1 MSRTAYGEKALLL
14 PRCRIATRPAI
25 LSRPGYSETGHG
37 ERGNR
42 VSAVEAV
49 GGRAVADV
57 LETDE
62 ARGLLEAA
70 QHAGSVNADDIA
82 LALDE
87 LELDTAQIEDFYH
100 ALDELQ
106 IEVVAG
112 VEDEDEPV
120 FDEETREVSTD
131 SLQLFLK
138 DIGRV
143 ELLTAAQEVELAKRI
158 ERGDHRAK
166 QQMVEANLRLVVSIA
181 KKYRNQGLP
190 FLDLIQE
197 GTIGLVRAAE
207 KFDYRKGFK
216 FSTYAT
222 WWIRQAVARALADKA
237 RTIRMPVHV
246 VEKLNKIVR
255 AERKLRAE
263 LGREPASTEIGREL
277 DLTVDEVEQIRR
289 SAQTPVSLE
298 KPVGDEEESEFGHFL
313 TDETV
318 PLPDE
323 AAEVTLRKETLRK
336 ILGSLAPRERRVL
349 ELRYGLDGQHPRTL
363 DEVGRTFNVTRE
375 RIRQIENQS
384 LKKLR
389 ALAEAQRLREV
400 A

>member
-1 MSRTAYGEKALLL
+1 MSAKE
-14 PRCRIATRPAI
+14 ATEVREVSDI
-25 LSRPGYSETGHG
+25 L
-37 ERGNR
+37 
-42 VSAVEAV
+42 
-49 GGRAVADV
+49 D
-57 LETDE
+57 TDE
-62 ARGLLEAA
+62 ARHLLEAA
-70 QHAGSVNADDIA
+70 QAAGGSLSQEEIT

-87 LELDTAQIEDFYH
+87 LDLDAGQLDDFYH
-100 ALDELQ
+100 ALEELQ
-106 IEVVAG
+106 IDVVAAPDE
-112 VEDEDEPV
+112 VEEV
-120 FDEETREVSTD
+120 REEIKAEAREISTD

-138 DIGRV
+138 DIGKV
-143 ELLTAAQEVELAKRI
+143 DLLTAAQEVELAKRI
-158 ERGDHRAK
+158 ERGDHLAK
-166 QQMVEANLRLVVSIA
+166 QEMIEANLRLVVSIA
-181 KKYRNQGLP
+181 KRYRNQGLP

-255 AERKLRAE
+255 TERKLRAE
-263 LGREPASTEIGREL
+263 LCREPTAIEIAMDL
-277 DLTVDEVEQIRR
+277 DLPLEEVESIMR
-289 SAQTPVSLE
+289 SSQTPVSLE
-298 KPVGDEEESEFGHFL
+298 KPVGDEEESEFGHFI
-313 TDETV
+313 TDENV

-323 AAEVTLRKETLRK
+323 VADEAMRKEQLRK
-336 ILGSLAPRERRVL
+336 ILGTLSHRERRVL
-349 ELRYGLDGQHPRTL
+349 ELRYGLDGEHPRTL

-389 ALAEAQRLREV
+389 ALADSIALRDV

>member
-1 MSRTAYGEKALLL
+1 VG
-14 PRCRIATRPAI
+14 
-25 LSRPGYSETGHG
+25 TG
-37 ERGNR
+37 
-42 VSAVEAV
+42 SAVEQVKAI
-49 GGRAVADV
+49 RDL

-62 ARGLLEAA
+62 AKGLLEAGRE
-70 QHAGSVNADDIA
+70 HGSLTADAISSAFGELD
-82 LALDE
+82 LEPGQLDDFYEALDE
-87 LELDTAQIEDFYH
+87 LE
-100 ALDELQ
+100 
-106 IEVVAG
+106 IEVTDGTA
-112 VEDEDEPV
+112 EPDDDEPTAA
-120 FDEETREVSTD
+120 EREISTD

-143 ELLTAAQEVELAKRI
+143 DLLTAAQEVELAKRI

-166 QQMVEANLRLVVSIA
+166 QEMVEANLRLVVSIA

-246 VEKLNKIVR
+246 VEKLNKISR
-255 AERKLRAE
+255 SERKLRAE
-263 LGREPASTEIGREL
+263 LGREPNAREIAREL
-277 DLTVDEVEQIRR
+277 ELEIDEVEQIRR
-289 SAQTPVSLE
+289 SAQAPVSLE
-298 KPVGDEEESEFGHFL
+298 KPVGDEEESEFGHFI
-313 TDETV
+313 TDDAA

-323 AAEVTLRKETLRK
+323 EAEVALRNEALKR
-336 ILGSLAPRERRVL
+336 ILCSLSPRERRVL
-349 ELRYGLDGQHPRTL
+349 EMRYGLDGQHPRTL
-363 DEVGRTFNVTRE
+363 DEVGRMFNVTRE

-389 ALAEAQRLREV
+389 ALAESAKLREV

>member
-1 MSRTAYGEKALLL
+1 VSEGRGNGAGGVTLDEDAAKALV
-14 PRCRIATRPAI
+14 RQGQEA
-25 LSRPGYSETGHG
+25 GYLTQ
-37 ERGNR
+37 
-42 VSAVEAV
+42 
-49 GGRAVADV
+49 
-57 LETDE
+57 DE
-62 ARGLLEAA
+62 
-70 QHAGSVNADDIA
+70 IA

-87 LELDTAQIEDFYH
+87 LDLDTAQVDEFYQS
-100 ALDELQ
+100 LEELH
-106 IEVVAG
+106 IDVV
-112 VEDEDEPV
+112 ESEREEEPAAQPEAA
-120 FDEETREVSTD
+120 DVSTD

-138 DIGRV
+138 DIGKV
-143 ELLTAAQEVELAKRI
+143 PLLTAAQEVELSKRI

-181 KKYRNQGLP
+181 KNYRNQGLP

-246 VEKLNKIVR
+246 VEKLNKIGRV
-255 AERKLRAE
+255 ERKLLAE
-263 LGREPASTEIGREL
+263 LGHDPTADEIAREL
-277 DLTVDEVEQIRR
+277 EIDREEVEQIRR
-289 SAQTPVSLE
+289 SAQAPISLE

-313 TDETV
+313 ADHSAAA
-318 PLPDE
+318 PDE
-323 AAEVTLRKETLRK
+323 AAEITMRKETLKR
-336 ILGSLAPRERRVL
+336 ILAALSPRERRVL

-375 RIRQIENQS
+375 RVRQIENQS
-384 LKKLR
+384 LKKLQ
-389 ALAEAQRLREV
+389 ALAESQKLRDV
-400 A
+400 AA

>member
-1 MSRTAYGEKALLL
+1 MSAPASEEGRT
-14 PRCRIATRPAI
+14 
-25 LSRPGYSETGHG
+25 
-37 ERGNR
+37 
-42 VSAVEAV
+42 
-49 GGRAVADV
+49 DV
-57 LETDE
+57 LESEHVKRLIETGR
-62 ARGLLEAA
+62 A
-70 QHAGSVNADDIA
+70 AGSLTADEIA
-82 LALDE
+82 VGLE
-87 LELDTAQIEDFYH
+87 GLELDAVQIDDFYQ
-100 ALDELQ
+100 ALEDLK
-106 IEVVAG
+106 IEVVDAG
-112 VEDEDEPV
+112 SDDDKADDQP
-120 FDEETREVSTD
+120 DLDAHDAPAVSTD

-138 DIGRV
+138 DIGKV
-143 ELLTAAQEVELAKRI
+143 ALLTAAQEVELAKRI

-166 QQMVEANLRLVVSIA
+166 QEMVEANLRLVVSIA

-255 AERKLRAE
+255 TERKLRAE
-263 LGREPASTEIGREL
+263 KGREPYSFEIAREL
-277 DLTVDEVEQIRR
+277 ELAEDEVDQIRR
-289 SAQTPVSLE
+289 SAQAPVSLE
-298 KPVGDEEESEFGHFL
+298 KPVGDEDESEFGHFL
-313 TDETV
+313 TDDNV

-323 AAEVTLRKETLRK
+323 AAETMMRKETLK
-336 ILGSLAPRERRVL
+336 AILGTLSSRERQVL

-389 ALAEAQRLREV
+389 ALADSQKLKDV

>member
-1 MSRTAYGEKALLL
+1 VREQ
-14 PRCRIATRPAI
+14 
-25 LSRPGYSETGHG
+25 G
-37 ERGNR
+37 ERAKP
-42 VSAVEAV
+42 SSIAE
-49 GGRAVADV
+49 V

-62 ARGLLEAA
+62 AKGLLEAGRT
-70 QHAGSVNADDIA
+70 AGSLSTEEITAA
-82 LALDE
+82 LSE
-87 LELDTAQIEDFYH
+87 LELDAAQIDDFYH
-100 ALDELQ
+100 ALEELQ
-106 IEVVAG
+106 IDVVDG
-112 VEDEDEPV
+112 EEEDEQPSEAA
-120 FDEETREVSTD
+120 REITTD

-138 DIGRV
+138 DIGKV
-143 ELLTAAQEVELAKRI
+143 DLLTAAQEVELAKRI
-158 ERGDHRAK
+158 ERGEHRAK
-166 QQMVEANLRLVVSIA
+166 QEMVEANLRLVVSIA

-207 KFDYRKGFK
+207 KFDHRKGFK

-237 RTIRMPVHV
+237 RTIRMPVHI

-255 AERKLRAE
+255 SERKLRAE
-263 LGREPASTEIGREL
+263 LGREPFAWEIGQDVEL
-277 DLTVDEVEQIRR
+277 NADEVEQIRR
-289 SAQTPVSLE
+289 SSQAPVSLE

-313 TDETV
+313 TDESE
-318 PLPDE
+318 PLPEE
-323 AAEVTLRKETLRK
+323 AAEVELRKATLKRV
-336 ILGSLAPRERRVL
+336 LATLSVRERRVL
-349 ELRYGLDGQHPRTL
+349 ELRYGLNGEHPCTL

-389 ALAEAQRLREV
+389 ALADSVALRDV

>member
-1 MSRTAYGEKALLL
+1 VTTGVVEQDG
-14 PRCRIATRPAI
+14 TRELAAI
-25 LSRPGYSETGHG
+25 LET
-37 ERGNR
+37 
-42 VSAVEAV
+42 
-49 GGRAVADV
+49 
-57 LETDE
+57 LE
-62 ARGLLEAA
+62 ARTLVETA
-70 QHAGSVNADDIA
+70 QAAGSVTTDEIA

-87 LELDTAQIEDFYH
+87 LDLDAGQIEDVYR
-100 ALDELQ
+100 ALEELQ
-106 IEVVAG
+106 VEIVGAAAEVDEKAERRIEEAA
-112 VEDEDEPV
+112 
-120 FDEETREVSTD
+120 REVSTD
-131 SLQLFLK
+131 ALQLFLK
-138 DIGRV
+138 DIGKV
-143 ELLTAAQEVELAKRI
+143 DLLTAAQEVELAKRI

-166 QQMVEANLRLVVSIA
+166 QEMVEANLRLVVSIA
-181 KKYRNQGLP
+181 KRYRNQGLP

-255 AERKLRAE
+255 SERKLRAE
-263 LGREPASTEIGREL
+263 LCREPNADEIARDL
-277 DLTVDEVEQIRR
+277 DLPIDEVEQILR
-289 SAQTPVSLE
+289 SSQTPVSLE

-313 TDETV
+313 TDENA

-323 AAEVTLRKETLRK
+323 AAETTLRKETLRR
-336 ILGSLAPRERRVL
+336 ILSTLSHRERRVL
-349 ELRYGLDGQHPRTL
+349 ELRYGLDGEHPRTL

-389 ALAEAQRLREV
+389 ALADANSLKDV

>member
-1 MSRTAYGEKALLL
+1 M
-14 PRCRIATRPAI
+14 
-25 LSRPGYSETGHG
+25 
-37 ERGNR
+37 N
-42 VSAVEAV
+42 AVDAEGV
-49 GGRAVADV
+49 RAVADV

-70 QHAGSVNADDIA
+70 QASGTVNADEIA

-87 LELDTAQIEDFYH
+87 LDLDAAQIDDFYH
-100 ALDELQ
+100 ALDELH
-106 IEVVAG
+106 IEVVATEA
-112 VEDEDEPV
+112 VEEPILE
-120 FDEETREVSTD
+120 EETREVSTD

-158 ERGDHRAK
+158 ERGDHLAK
-166 QQMVEANLRLVVSIA
+166 QEMVEANLRLVVSIA

-255 AERKLRAE
+255 SERKLRAE
-263 LGREPASTEIGREL
+263 LGREPLSREIGRDL
-277 DLTVDEVEQIRR
+277 DLSADEVEQIRR

-313 TDETV
+313 TDESE

-323 AAEVTLRKETLRK
+323 AAEVALRKETLRA

-389 ALAEAQRLREV
+389 ALADAQKLREV

>member
-1 MSRTAYGEKALLL
+1 VSGGVDRG
-14 PRCRIATRPAI
+14 AT
-25 LSRPGYSETGHG
+25 
-37 ERGNR
+37 
-42 VSAVEAV
+42 
-49 GGRAVADV
+49 AVADV
-57 LETDE
+57 LESIE
-62 ARGLLEAA
+62 ARTLLEAA
-70 QHAGSVNADDIA
+70 QAAGSVTQDEIA

-87 LELDTAQIEDFYH
+87 LELDAGQIDDFYR
-100 ALDELQ
+100 ALEELQ
-106 IEVVAG
+106 VDVVG
-112 VEDEDEPV
+112 TP
-120 FDEETREVSTD
+120 EEEEKEEAPAPEAREISTD

-138 DIGRV
+138 DIGKV
-143 ELLTAAQEVELAKRI
+143 DLLTAAQEVELAKRI
-158 ERGDHRAK
+158 ERGDHSAK
-166 QQMVEANLRLVVSIA
+166 QEMVEANLRLVVSIA
-181 KKYRNQGLP
+181 KRYRNQGLP

-255 AERKLRAE
+255 SERKLRAE
-263 LGREPASTEIGREL
+263 LCREPLPIEIAL
-277 DLTVDEVEQIRR
+277 DLDLPLEEVEQIMR

-313 TDETV
+313 TDENV

-323 AAEVTLRKETLRK
+323 AADVAMRKETLKK
-336 ILGSLAPRERRVL
+336 ILSTLSHRERRVL
-349 ELRYGLDGQHPRTL
+349 ELRYGLDGEHPRTL

-389 ALAEAQRLREV
+389 ALADAHALKDV

>member
-1 MSRTAYGEKALLL
+1 MKEGRGNAGGGLTLEDDATKALVKQ
-14 PRCRIATRPAI
+14 
-25 LSRPGYSETGHG
+25 GQ
-37 ERGNR
+37 
-42 VSAVEAV
+42 
-49 GGRAVADV
+49 D
-57 LETDE
+57 
-62 ARGLLEAA
+62 
-70 QHAGSVNADDIA
+70 AGFLTQEEIA

-87 LELDTAQIEDFYH
+87 LDWDTTQVDEFYQGLEELH
-100 ALDELQ
+100 
-106 IEVVAG
+106 IEVVEA
-112 VEDEDEPV
+112 EP
-120 FDEETREVSTD
+120 EEEEAVVVRAEAAEVSTD

-138 DIGRV
+138 DIGKV
-143 ELLTAAQEVELAKRI
+143 PLLTAAQEVELSKRI

-181 KKYRNQGLP
+181 KNYRNQGLP

-246 VEKLNKIVR
+246 VEKLNKIGR
-255 AERKLRAE
+255 AERKLLAE
-263 LGREPASTEIGREL
+263 LGHDPTSEEIAREL
-277 DLTVDEVEQIRR
+277 EIDREEVEQIRR
-289 SAQTPVSLE
+289 SAQAPISLE

-313 TDETV
+313 ADQSV
-318 PLPDE
+318 AQPDE
-323 AAEVTLRKETLRK
+323 AAETTLRKETLKR
-336 ILGSLAPRERRVL
+336 ILCALSPRERRVL

-375 RIRQIENQS
+375 RVRQIENQS
-384 LKKLR
+384 LKKLQ
-389 ALAEAQRLREV
+389 ALAESQKLRDV
-400 A
+400 AA

>member
-1 MSRTAYGEKALLL
+1 MAAGAGRGKA
-14 PRCRIATRPAI
+14 
-25 LSRPGYSETGHG
+25 G
-37 ERGNR
+37 
-42 VSAVEAV
+42 
-49 GGRAVADV
+49 VADL

-62 ARGLLEAA
+62 ARGLIEAA
-70 QHAGSVNADDIA
+70 QASGSLTTDEIA

-87 LELDTAQIEDFYH
+87 LELDAGLIDEFYL
-100 ALDELQ
+100 ALEELQ
-106 IEVVAG
+106 IDVVGRRKAADD
-112 VEDEDEPV
+112 DEDEA
-120 FDEETREVSTD
+120 EEAAVRDVSTD
-131 SLQLFLK
+131 ALQLFLK

-158 ERGDHRAK
+158 ERGDLVAK
-166 QQMVEANLRLVVSIA
+166 REMVEANLRLVVSIA
-181 KKYRNQGLP
+181 KRYRNQGLP

-207 KFDYRKGFK
+207 KFDHRKGFK

-246 VEKLNKIVR
+246 VEKLNRIGR

-263 LGREPASTEIGREL
+263 LGRDPLSAEIAREV
-277 DLTVDEVEQIRR
+277 DLTPAEVETIRR

-298 KPVGDEEESEFGHFL
+298 KPVGDEEESEFGHFI
-313 TDETV
+313 TDDLQ
-318 PLPDE
+318 PLPEE
-323 AAEVTLRKETLRK
+323 AVETTMRKETLKR
-336 ILGSLAPRERRVL
+336 ILGSLSQRERRVL
-349 ELRYGLDGQHPRTL
+349 EMRYGLDGEQPRTL

-389 ALAEAQRLREV
+389 ALAAANSLREV

>member
-1 MSRTAYGEKALLL
+1 V
-14 PRCRIATRPAI
+14 
-25 LSRPGYSETGHG
+25 
-37 ERGNR
+37 N
-42 VSAVEAV
+42 AVDAEGV
-49 GGRAVADV
+49 RAVADV

-70 QHAGSVNADDIA
+70 QASGTVNADEIA

-87 LELDTAQIEDFYH
+87 LDLDAAQIDDFYH
-100 ALDELQ
+100 ALDELH
-106 IEVVAG
+106 IEVVATEA
-112 VEDEDEPV
+112 VEEPILE
-120 FDEETREVSTD
+120 EETREVSTD

-158 ERGDHRAK
+158 ERGDHLAK
-166 QQMVEANLRLVVSIA
+166 QEMVEANLRLVVSIA

-255 AERKLRAE
+255 SERKLRAE
-263 LGREPASTEIGREL
+263 LGREPLSREIGRDL
-277 DLTVDEVEQIRR
+277 DLSADEVEQIRR

-313 TDETV
+313 TDESE

-323 AAEVTLRKETLRK
+323 AAEVALRKETLRA

-389 ALAEAQRLREV
+389 ALADAQKLREV